1 MELHP
6 EYDACG
12 ARPKRHI
19 RPPVRYADY
28 EVDYRG
34 YSGERYRHQLESTHQ
49 EGNARKTTLTSPY
62 DSPLRPQRRDA
73 ILQEM
78 DLSYRAESQQHSQE
92 NQLAPQRLPD
102 REFREQP
109 RDYSTPLPSSL
120 HPIHT
125 QEKNRVDLDDIRYE
139 RHLLQQTQRHMASD
153 LVELRELR
161 SDMKQLID
169 AVRNLQ
175 SPTSIHTRKPELTVM
190 SPLTHVE
197 KEPKAEEED
206 DWPAPPPWPDPE
218 MDKLIPCDPPMA
230 HSLISRIDE
239 VPKIKKEALS
249 APAHDLSVGQPQV
262 NHSGRGALP
271 PARPWEDTAC
281 HPSPWFKPVQLPQQ
295 SHGLPPAEPKYTTAY
310 GGQRNELGYNLTP
323 QQRPPGMAWTQAP
336 PFSSPQGHNYS
347 VPEPSYRGP
356 RPTIRSFS
364 SRDPSEFA
372 RLKISLENLLP
383 HDASE
388 LFKYQV
394 LVDHLQLEEAR
405 LIADAYLNSPT
416 PFSDTMVAL
425 NDKFGQPHQIALRRI
440 AAVMDSPDI
449 RRGDFAAF
457 EKFALQIQSLVG
469 MLKTI
474 GHEGEVELQ
483 CGSHVARLLSKLP
496 PEQRAEFRRC
506 MYHQGTQTHTLT
518 NLSDWLKY
526 ESWCQDSEGQLAVRG
541 AREKPVFR
549 HEGRK
554 SKQPTTVLHG
564 VKDTAK
570 RSEAPVPSSSFK
582 GNKNKPYCPFCNEE
596 HYLSQCTK
604 VSRLT
609 KDQLTEWIKSNKRCW
624 RCARPHQAAQCNLR
638 KLCSLCQGKHLQ
650 VLHEVNKR
658 SPKEAVSTPAAESE
672 GIRGTTEVLYLDRPT
687 QGSRVL
693 LKVVKVRIHH
703 GDKSINTYAI
713 LDDGSERTM
722 LLSDAAE
729 KLGVQGTPEDLPL
742 RTIREE
748 VQTLHGASVSFF
760 ISSPSKPKTRYKI
773 IGAFTSGRIG
783 LAAHTYPMEQLRNTY
798 KHLTGLPIQTL
809 MNVKP
814 LLLIGSDH
822 PHLVTPIEPVRLG
835 PPGGPAAIRTR
846 LGWTLQGP
854 ASLVRHLAQPQQ
866 CLFTTVT
873 PQMSEL
879 MKHVE
884 RLWQVD
890 TVPFRSEKLVTRS
903 RQDQEAISILETKTI
918 RVEVDG
924 ILRYATPL
932 LRRKDMPLLQATKE
946 AVMPSLRSVERRL
959 AKDPAKA
966 EAYRVEMQ
974 KLINAG
980 FVIKCE
986 PKASD
991 KEGCEEWHIPH
1002 HMVNHNGKNRL
1013 VFNCSYQC

>member
-6 EYDACG
+6 EYDVCG

-49 EGNARKTTLTSPY
+49 EGNARMTTLTSPY
-62 DSPLRPQRRDA
+62 DSPLRPQRRHA

-125 QEKNRVDLDDIRYE
+125 QEKNRVDLDDIRHE

-218 MDKLIPCDPPMA
+218 MDKLIPRDPPMA

-541 AREKPVFR
+541 A
-549 HEGRK
+549 
-554 SKQPTTVLHG
+554 
-564 VKDTAK
+564 
-570 RSEAPVPSSSFK
+570 
-582 GNKNKPYCPFCNEE
+582 
-596 HYLSQCTK
+596 
-604 VSRLT
+604 
-609 KDQLTEWIKSNKRCW
+609 
-624 RCARPHQAAQCNLR
+624 
-638 KLCSLCQGKHLQ
+638 
-650 VLHEVNKR
+650 
-658 SPKEAVSTPAAESE
+658 
-672 GIRGTTEVLYLDRPT
+672 
-687 QGSRVL
+687 
-693 LKVVKVRIHH
+693 
-703 GDKSINTYAI
+703 
-713 LDDGSERTM
+713 
-722 LLSDAAE
+722 
-729 KLGVQGTPEDLPL
+729 
-742 RTIREE
+742 
-748 VQTLHGASVSFF
+748 
-760 ISSPSKPKTRYKI
+760 
-773 IGAFTSGRIG
+773 
-783 LAAHTYPMEQLRNTY
+783 
-798 KHLTGLPIQTL
+798 
-809 MNVKP
+809 
-814 LLLIGSDH
+814 
-822 PHLVTPIEPVRLG
+822 
-835 PPGGPAAIRTR
+835 
-846 LGWTLQGP
+846 
-854 ASLVRHLAQPQQ
+854 
-866 CLFTTVT
+866 
-873 PQMSEL
+873 
-879 MKHVE
+879 
-884 RLWQVD
+884 
-890 TVPFRSEKLVTRS
+890 
-903 RQDQEAISILETKTI
+903 
-918 RVEVDG
+918 
-924 ILRYATPL
+924 
-932 LRRKDMPLLQATKE
+932 
-946 AVMPSLRSVERRL
+946 
-959 AKDPAKA
+959 
-966 EAYRVEMQ
+966 
-974 KLINAG
+974 
-980 FVIKCE
+980 
-986 PKASD
+986 
-991 KEGCEEWHIPH
+991 
-1002 HMVNHNGKNRL
+1002 
-1013 VFNCSYQC
+1013 